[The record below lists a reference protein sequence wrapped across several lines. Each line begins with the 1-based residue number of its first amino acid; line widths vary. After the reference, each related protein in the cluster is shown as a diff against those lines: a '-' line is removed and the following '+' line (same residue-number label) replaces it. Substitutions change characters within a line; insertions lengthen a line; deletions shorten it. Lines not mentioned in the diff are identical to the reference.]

1 MPAKPAAAVC
11 NNPKLLTNLLTTL
24 RTFDSKVI
32 PPPRRFLSANVV
44 EIDWN
49 EFLRSSVR
57 PSKLFS

>member
-32 PPPRRFLSANVV
+32 PPPRRFYQQML
-44 EIDWN
+44 
-49 EFLRSSVR
+49 LR
-57 PSKLFS
+57 